1 MIEVLTNLLL
11 ALSLI
16 AVIISIVFSIYQI
29 RRINKY
35 YKMKMYEYEIT
46 RKIGEIINEIVKEIK
61 NEN

>member
-16 AVIISIVFSIYQI
+16 LLVINIVVSIYQI
-29 RRINKY
+29 RRIHRY

-46 RKIGEIINEIVKEIK
+46 RKFKEIINEIVKEIK
-61 NEN
+61 K

>member
-46 RKIGEIINEIVKEIK
+46 RKFKEIINEIVKEIK
-61 NEN
+61 K